1 MLMKNYHEI
10 LGFLGRPE
18 SPFLVLKMHPQ
29 HTKHTL
35 ESGNAFETRGF
46 TGKTQ
51 MRKISGGQ
59 KMTIEGDEM
68 SGQMNGG
75 SYWHWLLSHQS
86 FSIEKVFGERKL
98 YIWSGNF
105 YQDGQG
111 RQLSPIV
118 PSKFVNPLFYCGF
131 LMNEKERHSFRPKF
145 GGRSSLKVELGQKEV
160 KYEY

>member
-1 MLMKNYHEI
+1 MKNHDDI
-10 LGFLGRPE
+10 MGFLGASE

-29 HTKHTL
+29 PTKDTL
-35 ESGNAFETRGF
+35 GFENALETRGF
-46 TGKTQ
+46 SRKTQ
-51 MRKISGGQ
+51 MRKISGGL
-59 KMTIEGDEM
+59 KMTDEGGQM

-86 FSIEKVFGERKL
+86 FSNEKVFGERQL

-118 PSKFVNPLFYCGF
+118 PSKFVNRLFYWGF
-131 LMNEKERHSFRPKF
+131 LMNEKERHSFCP
-145 GGRSSLKVELGQKEV
+145 GRSGGSWKRKRIRAERGGEK
-160 KYEY
+160 